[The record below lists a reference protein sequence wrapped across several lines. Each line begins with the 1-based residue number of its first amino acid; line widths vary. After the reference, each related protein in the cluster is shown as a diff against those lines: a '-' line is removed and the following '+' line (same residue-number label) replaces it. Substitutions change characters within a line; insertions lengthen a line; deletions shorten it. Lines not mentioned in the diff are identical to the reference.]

1 MGPSWIRQ
9 PIGVQGSC
17 PLLTATEAQHSLSGQ
32 GSLPPPSGSPGGLKH
47 QPRRRQTWEG
57 ASCAYPP
64 EGRDSIGG
72 GEGQI
77 LHKEGVYLSL
87 FGTVPPGTMSV
98 LSLSLP
104 PPASGESYLCFSPAL
119 LAPIPLGARLASPSA
134 DPERPLP
141 TAAPPARPRLRSP
154 RASVQGRCSGQFL
167 GLGLGL
173 SPSPP
178 HPPAPLHRWRHKC
191 DRQQTQ
197 AETPSTP
204 PFSSLP
210 TVHPSIGYLT
220 PRPSPFSSPR
230 GHSLSH
236 PGVCCHLPPP
246 RWFLRFHL
254 TPTPIILHAEC
265 FLKRNQITPLLSHA

>member
-178 HPPAPLHRWRHKC
+178 HPAGTGESHLSLRGDCLARTVWRQGTGLTGPSSRPWYSPAGPL
-191 DRQQTQ
+191 
-197 AETPSTP
+197 E
-204 PFSSLP
+204 
-210 TVHPSIGYLT
+210 
-220 PRPSPFSSPR
+220 
-230 GHSLSH
+230 
-236 PGVCCHLPPP
+236 HLPG
-246 RWFLRFHL
+246 
-254 TPTPIILHAEC
+254 
-265 FLKRNQITPLLSHA
+265 